1 MGELIEFSRVSWR
14 DAGRAAQCAVM
25 VSPEGQR
32 SRWMLAELYRLAEG
46 ADVGIPVPP
55 VSDRYIFVLD
65 GHARLNGRDGQR
77 DLEPR
82 AFASLVSGAHYRLT
96 GVDGG
101 EALVL
106 SVTAPPPGTLDA
118 PRGGSGGTFVAHPAT
133 LPVVEERESGKRR
146 VYLAAEQTTG
156 TRRAHGMIVT
166 YRGDTVTRLHHH
178 PDAESLFVFLD
189 GRGVVLIGRQ
199 EVSVGPG
206 QAVYYGCGDPHAV
219 RSQDAGG
226 MSFLEFHIPAGYS
239 VVVV

>member
-1 MGELIEFSRVSWR
+1 VGELIEFSRVSWR
-14 DAGRAAQCAVM
+14 DAGRAAQRAVL

-32 SRWMLAELYRLAEG
+32 SRWILAELYRLAGG
-46 ADVGIPVPP
+46 ADVEIPVPP
-55 VSDRYIFVLD
+55 ASDRYLFVLD
-65 GHARLNGRDGQR
+65 GRARLSGRDGQR
-77 DLEPR
+77 DLERR
-82 AFASLVSGAHYRLT
+82 AFASLASGADYRLA

-101 EALVL
+101 QALVL
-106 SVTAPPPGTLDA
+106 SVTAPPPGTPDG
-118 PRGGSGGTFVAHPAT
+118 PPGGGGGTFVAHPAT

-146 VYLAAEQTTG
+146 VYLATEQTTG
-156 TRRAHGMIVT
+156 TRRAHGMLVT

-189 GRGVVLIGRQ
+189 GGGVVLVGGQ

-219 RSQDAGG
+219 RSRDAGG

-239 VVVV
+239 VVDV